1 MWAVVVP
8 PVKPPAEP
16 SVGTSVEAG
25 PDPPVRRPSGRDEV
39 RAAVI
44 EAAARRFA
52 AQGPDASLR
61 DIADDAGVNLGLI
74 HRHLGNKDDLIRA
87 VLAAEIARGAG
98 TIEEADDA
106 AAALRRLFQGAV
118 TDGRYV
124 RIVAWLLLR
133 DPSGFRHQD
142 RFPGMEALRALAA
155 GADHPAPDDERDTE
169 LMIAMAAIFG
179 WTVFGPQLRAAFG
192 YERADRAALHQ
203 RLAATI
209 AAIVDPAP

>member
-1 MWAVVVP
+1 VRVSA
-8 PVKPPAEP
+8 VKPSPK
-16 SVGTSVEAG
+16 
-25 PDPPVRRPSGRDEV
+25 RPLGRDEV
-39 RAAVI
+39 RAAI
-44 EAAARRFA
+44 LEAAARRFA
-52 AQGPDASLR
+52 SEGPDASLR

-74 HRHLGNKDDLIRA
+74 HRHVGNKDDLIRA

-106 AAALRRLFQGAV
+106 GVALRRLFQGAV
-118 TDGRYV
+118 TDGRYI

-142 RFPGMEALRALAA
+142 RFPGMQALRALAA
-155 GADHPAPDDERDTE
+155 GTDPPEPDEARDTE

-192 YERADRAALHQ
+192 YETADRTVLHD
-203 RLAATI
+203 RLADTI
-209 AAIVDPAP
+209 AAVVDPDPRGDGPRATLRG